1 MSGLISSSCAG
12 GIVMS
17 GGAFLA
23 AVFFIVI
30 GLLCVFARD
39 LMWELTHFNNR
50 MKGVASERTE
60 LWDFGTVVGG
70 IAAVILGTVVLVI
83 GFTQ

>member
-1 MSGLISSSCAG
+1 
-12 GIVMS
+12 MS

-23 AVFFIVI
+23 AVFFIIV

-39 LMWELTHFNNR
+39 FMWALTQFSNQW
-50 MKGVASERTE
+50 KGVKSERTE

-70 IAAVILGTVVLVI
+70 VAAVILGTVVLVI
-83 GFTQ
+83 GFTH